1 MSDEEI
7 NEVVSALK
15 ANDKTM
21 KDSGISDNLWGKAVE
36 CITFLQFENAEL
48 KSSLTHANEECL
60 KWYERTQNLL
70 KDSIGSISGYEK
82 KISDLQAKNADLREK
97 FATLNKMPCN
107 IGDTVYVLF
116 GSCYRCE
123 DDEGDHC
130 SCEKRGKDK
139 IFEIKVG
146 SVRFDKDDYYIYEDP
161 IGITSGLSCS
171 GRNYGK
177 TWFLSMEEAK
187 NHLMKSYDD
196 MIQHA

>member
-1 MSDEEI
+1 MIDEEI
-7 NEVVSALK
+7 IEVVSALK

-21 KDSGISDNLWGKAVE
+21 KDNGISDNLWGKAVE
-36 CITFLQFENAEL
+36 CIKFLQFENAEL
-48 KSSLTHANEECL
+48 TIKNEVLVYDIENLTWREKASMEFERLESENASLH
-60 KWYERTQNLL
+60 
-70 KDSIGSISGYEK
+70 
-82 KISDLQAKNADLREK
+82 EK
-97 FATLNKMPCN
+97 FAALNKMPCN

-139 IFEIKVG
+139 IFEMKVG
-146 SVRFDKDDYYIYEDP
+146 SVRFDKDDYYLYEDP

-196 MIQHA
+196 VIQNA

>member
-1 MSDEEI
+1 MNKAEKSLRWVLSQIPDFTPKNNEEKMLVAIKLYSEAGAEEI
-7 NEVVSALK
+7 KRLEA
-15 ANDKTM
+15 
-21 KDSGISDNLWGKAVE
+21 
-36 CITFLQFENAEL
+36 ENA
-48 KSSLTHANEECL
+48 SLH
-60 KWYERTQNLL
+60 
-70 KDSIGSISGYEK
+70 
-82 KISDLQAKNADLREK
+82 EK

-116 GSCYRCE
+116 GSCYRCK

-139 IFEIKVG
+139 IFEMKVG
-146 SVRFDKDDYYIYEDP
+146 SVRFDKDDYYLYEDP

-187 NHLMKSYDD
+187 KHLMKSHNDI
-196 MIQHA
+196 IQQA

>member
-1 MSDEEI
+1 MRKRK
-7 NEVVSALK
+7 N
-15 ANDKTM
+15 
-21 KDSGISDNLWGKAVE
+21 
-36 CITFLQFENAEL
+36 ENA
-48 KSSLTHANEECL
+48 A
-60 KWYERTQNLL
+60 
-70 KDSIGSISGYEK
+70 
-82 KISDLQAKNADLREK
+82 LREK
-97 FATLNKMPCN
+97 FAALNKMPCN

-139 IFEIKVG
+139 IFEMKVG
-146 SVRFDKDDYYIYEDP
+146 SVRFDKDDYYLYEDP

-171 GRNYGK
+171 GRNYGN

-196 MIQHA
+196 MSQHA

>member
-1 MSDEEI
+1 MNKHEKSLRWVVNQIPDFKPTTNEEKMLAAIKLYSEAGAEEI
-7 NEVVSALK
+7 RRLE
-15 ANDKTM
+15 
-21 KDSGISDNLWGKAVE
+21 I
-36 CITFLQFENAEL
+36 ENA
-48 KSSLTHANEECL
+48 SLH
-60 KWYERTQNLL
+60 
-70 KDSIGSISGYEK
+70 
-82 KISDLQAKNADLREK
+82 EK
-97 FATLNKMPCN
+97 FAALNEMPCS

-116 GSCYRCE
+116 GSCYQCK
-123 DDEGDHC
+123 DYEGDYC

-146 SVRFDKDDYYIYEDP
+146 SVRFDKDDYYLYEDP

-196 MIQHA
+196 VT

>member
-1 MSDEEI
+1 MTDAEMVKAMEI
-7 NEVVSALK
+7 CK
-15 ANDKTM
+15 DKEIPC
-21 KDSGISDNLWGKAVE
+21 DDCPLVECGDCEGISRQYFYDRFKQ
-36 CITFLQFENAEL
+36 LQSENA
-48 KSSLTHANEECL
+48 A
-60 KWYERTQNLL
+60 
-70 KDSIGSISGYEK
+70 
-82 KISDLQAKNADLREK
+82 LRER

-123 DDEGDHC
+123 DDEGGYC
-130 SCEKRGKDK
+130 WCEKRGKDK
-139 IFEIKVG
+139 IFEMKVG
-146 SVRFDKDDYYIYEDP
+146 SVRFDKDGYYLYEDP

-196 MIQHA
+196 VKQTEKELTEEGKDD

>member
-1 MSDEEI
+1 MTDEEVI
-7 NEVVSALK
+7 EVVSVLK

-21 KDSGISDNLWGKAVE
+21 KDNGISDNLWGKAVE
-36 CITFLQFENAEL
+36 CITFLQFENAHL
-48 KSSLTHANEECL
+48 H
-60 KWYERTQNLL
+60 
-70 KDSIGSISGYEK
+70 
-82 KISDLQAKNADLREK
+82 EK
-97 FATLNKMPCN
+97 FVALNKMPCN

-139 IFEIKVG
+139 IFEMKVG
-146 SVRFDKDDYYIYEDP
+146 SVRFDKDDYYLYEDP

-187 NHLMKSYDD
+187 NHLMIS
-196 MIQHA
+196 

>member
-1 MSDEEI
+1 MTDLLDEIAFCDECPYSGEPNGCNREEGI
-7 NEVVSALK
+7 CK
-15 ANDKTM
+15 AHESYFD
-21 KDSGISDNLWGKAVE
+21 LVE
-36 CITFLQFENAEL
+36 ENA
-48 KSSLTHANEECL
+48 SLH
-60 KWYERTQNLL
+60 ER
-70 KDSIGSISGYEK
+70 
-82 KISDLQAKNADLREK
+82 
-97 FATLNKMPCN
+97 FASLNKMPCN

-139 IFEIKVG
+139 IFEMKVG
-146 SVRFDKDDYYIYEDP
+146 SVRFDKDGYYLYEDP
-161 IGITSGLSCS
+161 VGITSGLSCS

-196 MIQHA
+196 MLQHA